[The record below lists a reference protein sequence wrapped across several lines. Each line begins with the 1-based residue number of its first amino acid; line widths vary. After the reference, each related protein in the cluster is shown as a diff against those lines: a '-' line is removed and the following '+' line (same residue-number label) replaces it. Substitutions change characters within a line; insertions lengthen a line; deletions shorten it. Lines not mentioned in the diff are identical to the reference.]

1 MKDVIDYLMLF
12 IRLVLFFSSCAEV
25 AVLSN
30 LTQVFGL
37 LDSIKRILAV
47 RRQMTDVGQKQVLRK
62 LTSE

>member
-1 MKDVIDYLMLF
+1 MFQTVSLITLYC
-12 IRLVLFFSSCAEV
+12 IRAVCFFLCAEV

-37 LDSIKRILAV
+37 LDSIKRILTV
-47 RRQMTDVGQKQVLRK
+47 RRQMTDVGQKQVLKK

>member
-1 MKDVIDYLMLF
+1 MVCKSVVWLF
-12 IRLVLFFSSCAEV
+12 CCAEV

-37 LDSIKRILAV
+37 LDSVKRILAV
-47 RRQMTDVGQKQVLRK
+47 RRQMTDLGQKQVLKK